1 MAEPGQRREVQ
12 DLVPKG
18 CVGSNPTPRTT
29 ITNSFSNIEAVLA
42 GIEGK
47 ANMPA
52 KIKGYEWL

>member
-1 MAEPGQRREVQ
+1 M
-12 DLVPKG
+12 PKG